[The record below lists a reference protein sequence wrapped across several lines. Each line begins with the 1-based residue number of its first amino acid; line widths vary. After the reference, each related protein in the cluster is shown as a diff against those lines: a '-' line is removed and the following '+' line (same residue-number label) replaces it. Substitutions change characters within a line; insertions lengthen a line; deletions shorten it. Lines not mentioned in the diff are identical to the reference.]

1 LRDIPILKEY
11 PDVFLEKLLGLPPRQ
26 EMEFSIDVLP
36 GTVPISQ
43 APYRMTPVELAEL
56 KVQLQ
61 ELLDK

>member
-1 LRDIPILKEY
+1 
-11 PDVFLEKLLGLPPRQ
+11 VFLEKLLGLPPRQ